1 MQQPIIIEVTR
12 GDYLESRHQVI
23 AIVTDSQGKRVHEWG
38 NAEQLVFP
46 RSTAK
51 PLQAMPLVLSG
62 AADALQLNNKQLAMA
77 CSSHNGEEQHAQV
90 VNAWLKQL
98 NMDDQALEC
107 GSHWPMHEPATLALA
122 KSGSGIQACPVHNN
136 CSGKHCGFLS
146 LAYHRGIEHQG
157 YIKAE
162 HAIQQ
167 EVNSTMGEIMGVNV
181 FDHPMGID
189 GCSIPTYA
197 LPLPALAMGFARFG
211 SGQQLPEGWAAAAKT
226 LYDAMVAEPFYVAGS
241 QRHCT
246 HVMQAFGDQV
256 ACKTG
261 AEGVFGA
268 AIPSLGLGVAIKAID
283 GNSRAAEVALNYVLD
298 TLGLQAKDP
307 SFTQHIDLY
316 NRNQMQVGQ
325 VRLAKP

>member
-1 MQQPIIIEVTR
+1 MQQPIVIEVTR
-12 GDYLESRHQVI
+12 GDYVESRHDVI
-23 AIVTDSQGKRVHEWG
+23 AVVTDSEGKRVHQWG
-38 NAEQLVFP
+38 NADQLVFP

-62 AADALQLNNKQLAMA
+62 AADALQLNSKQLAMS

-90 VNAWLKQL
+90 VSDWLKQL
-98 NMDDQALEC
+98 DMDDQALEC
-107 GSHWPMHEPATLALA
+107 GSHWPMYEPATVDLA
-122 KSGSGIQACPVHNN
+122 KSGTNACPVHNN

-146 LAYHRGIEHQG
+146 LAHHRGIDHKG

-162 HAIQQ
+162 HDIQQ
-167 EVNSTMGEIMGVNV
+167 EVNRTMGEIMGLNV
-181 FDHPMGID
+181 FEHPMGID

-211 SGQQLPEGWAAAAKT
+211 SGEQLPEGWAAAAKT

-241 QRHCT
+241 KRHCT
-246 HVMQAFGDQV
+246 TVMQAYGDQV

-268 AIPSLGLGVAIKAID
+268 AIPSLGLGVAIKAVD
-283 GNSRAAEVALNYVLD
+283 GNARAAEVALNHVLD
-298 TLGLQAKDP
+298 ILGLKATDP
-307 SFTQHIDLY
+307 SFEQHIDLY
-316 NRNQMQVGQ
+316 NRNQMHVGQ
-325 VRLAKP
+325 VRIAKAD

>member
-1 MQQPIIIEVTR
+1 MQKSLIIEVTR
-12 GDYLESRHQVI
+12 GDYVESHHQVI
-23 AIVTDSQGKRVHEWG
+23 AIVTDSQGKRVHQWG
-38 NAEQLVFP
+38 AADQLVFP

-62 AADALQLNNKQLAMA
+62 AADALQLSAKQLAMA
-77 CSSHNGEEQHAQV
+77 CSSHNGEEQHTQV
-90 VNAWLKQL
+90 VSDWLQQL
-98 NMDDQALEC
+98 DMDDQALEC
-107 GSHWPMHEPATLALA
+107 GSHWPMYEPATVDLA
-122 KSGSGIQACPVHNN
+122 KSGTQACPVHNN

-146 LAYHRGIEHQG
+146 LAYHRGIDPTG

-162 HAIQQ
+162 HDIQQ
-167 EVNSTMGEIMGVNV
+167 EVNRTMSEIMGVNV

-211 SGQQLPEGWAAAAKT
+211 SGEQLPEGWAAAAKT

-241 QRHCT
+241 KRHCT
-246 HVMQAFGDQV
+246 RVMQAFGNQV

-268 AIPSLGLGVAIKAID
+268 AIPSLGLGVAIKAVD
-283 GNSRAAEVALNYVLD
+283 GNARAAEVALNYVLD
-298 TLGLQAKDP
+298 SLDIKATDS
-307 SFTQHIDLY
+307 SFEQHLDLY